1 MLGISSA
8 IFLSVRQMQENTSHE
23 LCELSQ
29 VVRRISQVSARCS
42 LKEGGA
48 SHHHGR
54 PEQEAEWGDR
64 AKGRVISVP
73 QAGVEGMQRAP
84 GDAHT
89 HYWYCPQ
96 EEVACQRL
104 EVSAAGT
111 WLPAVVQKEIQSL
124 GERTRIRG
132 DVFKEEGMHFFPF
145 LFHLK
150 STNWLSACVATVI
163 SDAVRPQ
170 GL

>member
-1 MLGISSA
+1 MLGINSA
-8 IFLSVRQMQENTSHE
+8 IFLSVRQTQENTSHE

-29 VVRRISQVSARCS
+29 VVRRISQVSSTCS

-54 PEQEAEWGDR
+54 PEQEAEWDR

-73 QAGVEGMQRAP
+73 QAGAEGMQRAP

-96 EEVACQRL
+96 EELAFQRL
-104 EVSAAGT
+104 EGTAAGT
-111 WLPAVVQKEIQSL
+111 RLPAVVQEEIQSF

-150 STNWLSACVATVI
+150 SRNWLSACVATVI

>member
-1 MLGISSA
+1 MLGINSA
-8 IFLSVRQMQENTSHE
+8 IFLSVRQTQENTSHE

-29 VVRRISQVSARCS
+29 VVRRISQVSSTCS

-54 PEQEAEWGDR
+54 PEQEAEWDR

-73 QAGVEGMQRAP
+73 QAGAEGMQRAP

-96 EEVACQRL
+96 EELAFQRL
-104 EVSAAGT
+104 EGTAAGT
-111 WLPAVVQKEIQSL
+111 RLPAVVQEEIQS
-124 GERTRIRG
+124 
-132 DVFKEEGMHFFPF
+132 
-145 LFHLK
+145 
-150 STNWLSACVATVI
+150 
-163 SDAVRPQ
+163 
-170 GL
+170 

>member
-1 MLGISSA
+1 
-8 IFLSVRQMQENTSHE
+8 MQENTSHE

-150 STNWLSACVATVI
+150 SRNWLSACVATVI
-163 SDAVRPQ
+163 SDAV
-170 GL
+170 